1 MKLWYS
7 PTSPYARKVRAV
19 AAHHGLDKRIEAALI
34 SGSSFSEQAE
44 HNRDNP
50 LGRVP
55 VLQTESGTW
64 LYSSNVIAEYLDA
77 QGSGSRL
84 YPQDE
89 TRWAVLNL
97 HDLAAGLLDNTI
109 AVVSEKL
116 LRPEAEWWT
125 ARHEQIFRRNG
136 RTLATLAEMLAPYGT
151 ALNIGTLN
159 AVCAIDFL
167 RFRNALTASES
178 MAGFARLAAW
188 ADEMNAL
195 YPCLAATKPFA

>member
-7 PTSPYARKVRAV
+7 STSPYARKVRAV
-19 AAHHGLDKRIEAALI
+19 AAHHGLDSRIEAALI

-55 VLQTESGTW
+55 VLQTESGAW

-125 ARHEQIFRRNG
+125 ARHEQIFRRNE
-136 RTLATLAEMLAPYGT
+136 RTLAALAEMIAPYGT
-151 ALNIGTLN
+151 DLNIGTLK

-167 RFRNALTASES
+167 RFRTALTAAES
-178 MAGFARLAAW
+178 VEGFAELAAW
-188 ADEMNAL
+188 ADEMNVRHE
-195 YPCLAATKPFA
+195 CLAATQPRA

>member
-7 PTSPYARKVRAV
+7 STSPYARKVRAV
-19 AAHHGLDKRIEAALI
+19 AAHHGLDSRIEAALI

-55 VLQTESGTW
+55 VLQTESGAW

-109 AVVSEKL
+109 SMVAEKL
-116 LRPEAEWWT
+116 LRPEAEWWQ
-125 ARHEQIFRRNG
+125 ARHEQILRRNE
-136 RTLATLAEMLAPYGT
+136 RTLAMMTELLTPYGT
-151 ALNIGTLN
+151 SLNIGTIN

-167 RFRNALTASES
+167 RFRNVLTAAEG
-178 MAGFARLAAW
+178 MAGFDKLAAW

-195 YPCLAATKPFA
+195 YPCLAATRPHV